1 MKKYIFYSII
11 LSMLFLGQVNVALS
25 AGFGVKIKDLCRI
38 SGARD
43 NALVGYGLVT
53 GLAGTG
59 DSTRSEA
66 TLQSIS
72 NILRGF
78 GVNVLASQITS
89 RNAASVM
96 IVATLPPYARPGDK
110 LDVNVTSLGDARSLV
125 GGTLLLTH
133 LAGPDAK
140 VYALA
145 QGAVS
150 VGGFKYDLNGNVV
163 QKNHPTAATLPGG
176 ATVEKEVGTTVID
189 KDGYLNYVL
198 LEPDFTTAQR
208 IVNALNRIY
217 GNVSHAVDAGRI
229 AVKVPEE
236 NKNNYVAFLT
246 KVENISVEPD
256 TLAKIIVN
264 ERTGTVVSG
273 GDVRISK
280 VSITHGDLK
289 VSIRTEYMVSQPS
302 FVRGIGL
309 DGIQTKVVPDTK
321 IDVIEQ
327 DSSIV
332 SLPDDTTISDL
343 VSALN
348 KVKASSRD
356 IITILQAMKRAGA
369 LHAQLIIQ

>member
-1 MKKYIFYSII
+1 
-11 LSMLFLGQVNVALS
+11 MLFLGQVNVALS
-25 AGFGVKIKDLCRI
+25 ADFGVKIKDLCRI

-78 GVNVLASQITS
+78 GVNVLSSQITS

-133 LAGPDAK
+133 LEGPDGK
-140 VYALA
+140 IYALA
-145 QGAVS
+145 QGPIS

-189 KDGYLNYVL
+189 KDGNLNYVL

-208 IVNALNRIY
+208 IVNALNRKY

-229 AVKVPEE
+229 TVKVPEV

-256 TLAKIIVN
+256 MIAKIIVN

-289 VSIRTEYMVSQPS
+289 VSIRSEYLVSQPS

-309 DGIQTKVVPDTK
+309 DGIKTEVVPDTQ

-327 DSSIV
+327 KSSIV

-356 IITILQAMKRAGA
+356 IITILQSMKRAGA